1 MDLYALK
8 EAEGLVDVATL
19 YGSEGWDWSEIAVY
33 YKPAARRFYWLDEG
47 GCSCSY
53 FGDFGPYTL
62 GDLQDGDR
70 QAAIE
75 ALKAFG
81 GPQDVLDRET
91 ANVRDFTHEDG
102 LAALEARLQ
111 EA

>member
-8 EAEGLVDVATL
+8 EAEGLVDVAYL
-19 YGSEGWDWSEIAVY
+19 HDSEGWDWSTIEVY

-53 FGDFGPYTL
+53 FGDGSYTL
-62 GDLQDGDR
+62 GDLRDGDA

-75 ALKAFG
+75 ALKAFH
-81 GPQDVLDRET
+81 GPDNVTDRET
-91 ANVRDFTHEDG
+91 AKVRDFTHEDG